1 MFCPQCGSQNDE
13 LRFCKSCGVNLEAV
27 RHAAA
32 MRNADEEF
40 DWSRTCVTDMFL
52 SASERKRRKEEIE
65 RERGI
70 TPAVKRYTEIKA
82 GVIASSVGIGVMIF
96 LNALMQG
103 IISSGYTSPGDAA
116 ILSRIWLAGIIP
128 FFVGLALVVNG
139 SFVSKKQVELAQRG
153 LISDGVL
160 KAADEPSMLRP
171 ADTTEFI
178 TPRFGVTEGTTKHLS
193 SPSQKQ

>member
-1 MFCPQCGSQNDE
+1 
-13 LRFCKSCGVNLEAV
+13 
-27 RHAAA
+27 
-32 MRNADEEF
+32 
-40 DWSRTCVTDMFL
+40 
-52 SASERKRRKEEIE
+52 
-65 RERGI
+65 
-70 TPAVKRYTEIKA
+70 
-82 GVIASSVGIGVMIF
+82 MIF
-96 LNALMQG
+96 LHALMQG
-103 IISSGYTSPGDAA
+103 IISSQYTSPGDAA

-139 SFVSKKQVELAQRG
+139 SFVSKKQVELARRG
-153 LISDGVL
+153 LISDDVL